1 MVSQWISIFALFLSS
16 LICLD
21 NAYAG
26 PNSGYQCREAEIG
39 AGNHGLIAAHLFSSF
54 VLITGKTHIER
65 HVISI
70 SDMFNEFKFTEIT
83 YVNLKDKI
91 R

>member
-39 AGNHGLIAAHLFSSF
+39 AGNHGLVAAHLLSNFTF
-54 VLITGKTHIER
+54 VTGKTNIQLRIFH
-65 HVISI
+65 
-70 SDMFNEFKFTEIT
+70 
-83 YVNLKDKI
+83 
-91 R
+91 